1 MIPGSVVAN
10 EGFRRRRNEIAVGC
24 VHIPMNKIK
33 VCTVALLLTVLL
45 STAWAQGSPV
55 QERTQEFLNAYI
67 KGDSN
72 AALSLIDPKNVTM
85 YGSDVAEVVHGS
97 DALLK
102 LLDADQKLWGGSA
115 RIGPM
120 EHVSVVESRSLA
132 SICFDVSFTVGGRP
146 PLPLRMTAV
155 WKREGGK
162 WLLVQSSNAV
172 VSEHQSAEELLHPQ

>member
-1 MIPGSVVAN
+1 
-10 EGFRRRRNEIAVGC
+10 
-24 VHIPMNKIK
+24 MNKIK
-33 VCTVALLLTVLL
+33 VCTVAALILAV
-45 STAWAQGSPV
+45 SIATARAQDSPI
-55 QERTQEFLNAYI
+55 QKRTQEFLNAYV
-67 KGDSN
+67 KGDGN
-72 AALSLIDPKNVTM
+72 LVLSLIDPKNVTM

-97 DALLK
+97 YALLH
-102 LLDADQKLWGGSA
+102 LLDSDQKLWGGSA

-132 SICFDVSFTVGGRP
+132 SIYFDVPFSVAGRP
-146 PLPLRMTAV
+146 PLPLRMTAL